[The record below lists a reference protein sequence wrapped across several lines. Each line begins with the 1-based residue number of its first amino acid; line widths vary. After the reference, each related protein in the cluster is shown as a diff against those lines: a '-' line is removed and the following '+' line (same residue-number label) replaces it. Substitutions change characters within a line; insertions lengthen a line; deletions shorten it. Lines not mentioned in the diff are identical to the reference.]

1 MPSWPLHNDGG
12 HGVATVTANREVGAL
27 IDVEVTAPTTLEFQV
42 AVARQPGLEV
52 RESLAITF
60 NGKLVRPR
68 EIIGS
73 IRSTNS

>member
-12 HGVATVTANREVGAL
+12 QGIATVTANREVGAL